1 MNGGQQQQQQQ
12 QQPFVRTL
20 KFTEGRVR
28 KSSLSLS
35 RPYSYAANVV
45 VDGCCRSIRNSILSW
60 KTPIKMLRRIPPTP
74 ATVPAILPR
83 DDNVN
88 NCDVSYSCRYSTNA
102 RGLDEYPEPFSIRDV
117 RVGLGEIDRVFLAAA
132 PRQPKQP

>member
-1 MNGGQQQQQQQ
+1 ML
-12 QQPFVRTL
+12 PVKL
-20 KFTEGRVR
+20 KMLPV
-28 KSSLSLS
+28 KL
-35 RPYSYAANVV
+35 
-45 VDGCCRSIRNSILSW
+45 
-60 KTPIKMLRRIPPTP
+60 KMLR
-74 ATVPAILPR
+74 VPAIFPR

-88 NCDVSYSCRYSTNA
+88 VNVNNCDVAYSCRHSTNDNCDDRA